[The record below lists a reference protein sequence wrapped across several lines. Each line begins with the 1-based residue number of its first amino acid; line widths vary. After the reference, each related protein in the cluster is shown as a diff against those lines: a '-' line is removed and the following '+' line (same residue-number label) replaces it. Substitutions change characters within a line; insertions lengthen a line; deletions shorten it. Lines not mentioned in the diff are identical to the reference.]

1 MRLLTCHGAGLNNVL
16 MSKNTEKKQLVRAL
30 QSVNAM
36 HVGSHKRRS
45 CTLVVRTHDAIEI
58 CSYLY
63 HCSEWHFKFRSTQMA
78 EQKPSNRTRFCV
90 GEKRGFGQV
99 SSVYG
104 QSEPD
109 RNPDTY
115 KMDRRKG
122 RKRKHPLFRACHVD
136 RRQNTSCGIHIDL
149 EYKFVGAHDG

>member
-1 MRLLTCHGAGLNNVL
+1 MRLLTCHGAGLNNDF
-16 MSKNTEKKQLVRAL
+16 MSKNTEKQLLVRAL
-30 QSVNAM
+30 QGVHTMYVPMSVADAYSYCARQDRNIHISVTLAANATSNFDRLKWWRK
-36 HVGSHKRRS
+36 SHP
-45 CTLVVRTHDAIEI
+45 TGLD
-58 CSYLY
+58 
-63 HCSEWHFKFRSTQMA
+63 
-78 EQKPSNRTRFCV
+78 CV
-90 GEKRGFGQV
+90 FVKKGDFGQV

-122 RKRKHPLFRACHVD
+122 RKRKHPLFRACHMD